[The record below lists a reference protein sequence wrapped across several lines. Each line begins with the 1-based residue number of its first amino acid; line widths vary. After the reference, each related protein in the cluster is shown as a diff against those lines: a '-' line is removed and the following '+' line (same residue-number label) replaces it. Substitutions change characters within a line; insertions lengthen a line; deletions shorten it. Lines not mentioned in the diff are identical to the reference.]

1 MIQNNPSLADKA
13 LSVLARWDTHV
24 DPCSK
29 PLRDSWVKIIH
40 EKNWTLATEES
51 ERGNQLRQASPMATL
66 LPNSARFEI
75 IRKVRK
81 LKDQLN
87 AQG

>member
-1 MIQNNPSLADKA
+1 MIQNNPSLAAIA
-13 LSVLARWDTHV
+13 LSTLARWDTHL

-29 PLRDSWVKIIH
+29 SLRDSWVKIIQ
-40 EKNWTLATEES
+40 EENWTLAIEDS

-66 LPNSARFEI
+66 LPNSVRFEI
-75 IRKVRK
+75 IRKVKK
-81 LKDQLN
+81 LKDQFY